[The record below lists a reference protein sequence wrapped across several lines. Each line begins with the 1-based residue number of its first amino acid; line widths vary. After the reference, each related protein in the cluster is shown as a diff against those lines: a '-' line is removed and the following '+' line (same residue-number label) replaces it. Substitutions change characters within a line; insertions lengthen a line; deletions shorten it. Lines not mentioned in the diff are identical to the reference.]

1 MELQQLIY
9 GYNNGHSL
17 LQSSIELPPEDK
29 SLLLELTDWSGVN
42 EFNTPTYITGF
53 PLVKSS
59 FYAFIRT
66 WYAEEMPRPG
76 CAWSH
81 VLLIHKQCFTELT
94 NVEPIMGL
102 FLKPLLQDKSLA
114 AYNKTIILDNNAG
127 DKPFYSL
134 RFEINE
140 SIIKRL
146 IFNLYSTNAPVYITP
161 KQDIKSI
168 EQLFLKLWWIQPVN
182 DRFLFSFCSGASS
195 PRKYLNKEIRLQIV
209 AKESFNPNNEGTNT
223 FEPWVNII
231 YKELI
236 SNNINYIKYL
246 NNVSDDIIQK
256 NLKAV
261 SLAQIYELIND
272 GVLNGNS
279 EYFVINLIDCLSKFF
294 PEKTEAKKL
303 KKALLSHNV
312 LVSLKEEEFFLQK
325 ILNTGH
331 YSSFDIDDLQL
342 VNRVIEI
349 YHSNRA
355 DFFELLNNI
364 IKDNINEF
372 GVSILTKCSQLV
384 NENDVAL
391 LTNDYWPLFTVFVRM
406 RPSIITFNENWTF
419 TDSQYLEIINLI
431 LSNDNT
437 THVDLKF
444 ILKIIL
450 DKQLSL
456 LPKMIEALQKVEPKY
471 ISFLLDWYDSK
482 PHCEIDYQWIEV
494 LSNNP
499 DKILDW
505 IESKNIINFQTM
517 VLIVK
522 TVNPNSHNVIRRGTE
537 IWMPFSSF
545 IVNNNFKESLYIH
558 AFLTSLAF
566 KFNDLNAFILLKNS
580 FIIVYN
586 EMANSTLDYKLISM
600 VFEHIKSSYWH
611 EWDKCKKLRNA
622 LADKFNEAS
631 WDTSSLI
638 EIVKKESLA
647 KEISL
652 LCKKRK

>member
-261 SLAQIYELIND
+261 SKGGLCAS
-272 GVLNGNS
+272 GNS
-279 EYFVINLIDCLSKFF
+279 
-294 PEKTEAKKL
+294 KL
-303 KKALLSHNV
+303 
-312 LVSLKEEEFFLQK
+312 
-325 ILNTGH
+325 
-331 YSSFDIDDLQL
+331 
-342 VNRVIEI
+342 
-349 YHSNRA
+349 
-355 DFFELLNNI
+355 
-364 IKDNINEF
+364 
-372 GVSILTKCSQLV
+372 
-384 NENDVAL
+384 
-391 LTNDYWPLFTVFVRM
+391 
-406 RPSIITFNENWTF
+406 
-419 TDSQYLEIINLI
+419 
-431 LSNDNT
+431 
-437 THVDLKF
+437 
-444 ILKIIL
+444 
-450 DKQLSL
+450 
-456 LPKMIEALQKVEPKY
+456 
-471 ISFLLDWYDSK
+471 
-482 PHCEIDYQWIEV
+482 
-494 LSNNP
+494 
-499 DKILDW
+499 
-505 IESKNIINFQTM
+505 
-517 VLIVK
+517 
-522 TVNPNSHNVIRRGTE
+522 
-537 IWMPFSSF
+537 
-545 IVNNNFKESLYIH
+545 
-558 AFLTSLAF
+558 
-566 KFNDLNAFILLKNS
+566 
-580 FIIVYN
+580 
-586 EMANSTLDYKLISM
+586 
-600 VFEHIKSSYWH
+600 
-611 EWDKCKKLRNA
+611 
-622 LADKFNEAS
+622 
-631 WDTSSLI
+631 
-638 EIVKKESLA
+638 
-647 KEISL
+647 
-652 LCKKRK
+652 